1 MRRDE
6 YDIQKMIFFIREINK
21 VESQSAKFTAYLECK
36 SAIRPI
42 LKGQKWLFKKFL
54 IFAKT
59 SNHCDRIN
67 WPESFRRILIQKLKV
82 KTKQF
87 FNRLNS
93 PKDRI
98 WTVFSSNTYSRPST
112 LCLLFPYS
120 LPTLTVHFDWRPFTL
135 TWNSFMRTIHYRTF
149 GPPTFIQ
156 QTKII
161 PYWET
166 WTKRTVRG
174 LNLQLILN

>member
-1 MRRDE
+1 MQKCNSSDFERSEMTFQEIPHFCKNVASLWPDKLTGNW
-6 YDIQKMIFFIREINK
+6 IQRIR
-21 VESQSAKFTAYLECK
+21 
-36 SAIRPI
+36 
-42 LKGQKWLFKKFL
+42 
-54 IFAKT
+54 
-59 SNHCDRIN
+59 
-67 WPESFRRILIQKLKV
+67 V
-82 KTKQF
+82 KAKQF
-87 FNRLNS
+87 LNRLNS

-98 WTVFSSNTYSRPST
+98 WTVFSSDTDSRPST